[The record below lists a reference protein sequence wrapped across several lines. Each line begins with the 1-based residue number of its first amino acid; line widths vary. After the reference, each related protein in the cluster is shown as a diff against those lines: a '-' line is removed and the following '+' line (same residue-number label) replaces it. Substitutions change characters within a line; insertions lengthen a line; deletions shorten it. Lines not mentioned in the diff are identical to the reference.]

1 MSTTIHPEVSKKN
14 PYWIE
19 KHRYYELKHF
29 CLQYPIWKKLLSSM
43 SGVASKSPDVNSYIF
58 SNEVQDPTFDLV
70 TRRSYILNRVEMIDR
85 VTKLTDPILGEYIKL
100 GVTDG
105 ISYDI
110 LRVRYDV
117 PCGKDAYYESYRKF
131 FWLLDRERD

>member
-1 MSTTIHPEVSKKN
+1 MSTTIHPEISKKN

-29 CLQYPIWKKLLSSM
+29 CLQYPIWKRLLSSL
-43 SGVASKSPDVNSYIF
+43 SGLAAKSQDVNSSIF
-58 SNEVQDPTFDLV
+58 SNAIQDPTFDLV
-70 TRRSYILNRVEMIDR
+70 NRRSHILKRVEMIDR
-85 VTKLTDPILGEYIKL
+85 VSKLTDPVLGEYVKL

-105 ISYDI
+105 IGYDI
-110 LRVRYDV
+110 LRVRYDM
-117 PCGKDAYYESYRKF
+117 PCSKDFYYDLYRKF

>member
-1 MSTTIHPEVSKKN
+1 MSTTIHPEVSRKN

-29 CLQYPIWKKLLSSM
+29 CLQYPIWKKLLSSL
-43 SGVASKSPDVNSYIF
+43 SGITAKSQDVNGYIF

-70 TRRSYILNRVEMIDR
+70 NRRRYIFKRVEMIDR
-85 VTKLTDPILGEYIKL
+85 TSKLTDPILGEYVKL
-100 GVTDG
+100 GVIEG

-117 PCGKDAYYESYRKF
+117 PCSKDAYYDLYRKF